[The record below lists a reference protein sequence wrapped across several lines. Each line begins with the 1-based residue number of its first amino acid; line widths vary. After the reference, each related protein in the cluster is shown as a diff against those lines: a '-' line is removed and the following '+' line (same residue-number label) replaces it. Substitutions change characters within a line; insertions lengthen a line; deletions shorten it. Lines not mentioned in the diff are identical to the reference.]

1 MLGITVDAGRVR
13 FPRSVPRPAGPR
25 PAGDHVRVRTI
36 GVEEELLV
44 VDPDGRPVPLGPEA
58 LEVAARRGQGET
70 VEEHDRADRG
80 EQDPDAGSAEGAHL
94 VPELKAQQV
103 ELGTRVCR
111 TLDEVAAEL
120 RFWRDRA
127 DA

>member
-1 MLGITVDAGRVR
+1 MPRAAPATTAGDHGRVR
-13 FPRSVPRPAGPR
+13 TV
-25 PAGDHVRVRTI
+25 

-70 VEEHDRADRG
+70 VEEHERADR
-80 EQDPDAGSAEGAHL
+80 EDQQDARDDGSAEGAHL

-111 TLDEVAAEL
+111 TLDEAAAEL
-120 RFWRDRA
+120 
-127 DA
+127 